1 MVIDQLHFLFNLII
15 AGFILRFLQVKL
27 AGTDFGKALQFVY

>member
-1 MVIDQLHFLFNLII
+1 MAVDFLQFMFNLVI

-27 AGTDFGKALQFVY
+27 AGTDMGKALSFVY

>member
-1 MVIDQLHFLFNLII
+1 MVIDFVQFMFNLII

-27 AGTDFGKALQFVY
+27 AGSEMGKALSFVY